1 MSQQVATLDTGN
13 MSERSAC
20 SMKRAEEEDI
30 RQILERLE
38 KLSQRPENPG
48 MAYRNLETINALIS
62 ALRSKLGET
71 VGAKG

>member
-1 MSQQVATLDTGN
+1 MSQVATLDTGN

-38 KLSQRPENPG
+38 KLSKRPENPG

-62 ALRSKLGET
+62 TLRGKLDQTAG
-71 VGAKG
+71 VQG

>member
-1 MSQQVATLDTGN
+1 MSQVATLDAGK

-30 RQILERLE
+30 QQILERLE
-38 KLSQRPENPG
+38 KLSKRPENPG

-62 ALRSKLGET
+62 TLRGRLGQT
-71 VGAKG
+71 VSAKG